1 MERKIKA
8 SSTHPTQPHPTPPRP
23 QPTRRYHNHPSPLST
38 ARAAIS
44 MIFIATNIF
53 CRDKHILSRQA
64 YFCRDKHV
72 YVATKDVFCRN
83 KSMLVATKKMSRQ
96 TCVCHATSILLS
108 RQNMYFVPKNTCLSR
123 QRYLSPPLP
132 SPPLTLLLS
141 SLSLSL
147 RGHKKERSQTSER
160 NPSQLNSVDKTL
172 HCTSLIESMVCI
184 LALKV
189 SRSCHPRHCT
199 KRKILT
205 FCPAN
210 TTPRSEESYRQGR
223 EPTPSLGL
231 RHILLLGKKR
241 FGVLGE
247 RTGS

>member
-1 MERKIKA
+1 M
-8 SSTHPTQPHPTPPRP
+8 
-23 QPTRRYHNHPSPLST
+23 
-38 ARAAIS
+38 
-44 MIFIATNIF
+44 
-53 CRDKHILSRQA
+53 
-64 YFCRDKHV
+64 
-72 YVATKDVFCRN
+72 YVVTKDVFCRN
-83 KSMLVATKKMSRQ
+83 KSMPVATKKLGQVYFCRDK
-96 TCVCHATSILLS
+96 TCLLS
-108 RQNMYFVPKNTCLSR
+108 RKTRVCRNNDTSR
-123 QRYLSPPLP
+123 LP
-132 SPPLTLLLS
+132 FPPLTSLLS

-147 RGHKKERSQTSER
+147 RGHKKDRSQTSER

-199 KRKILT
+199 KRRILT